1 MPMSGEDDALYFDS
15 IHHASAVVGINT
27 SAMVEAFIQ
36 RRPVLTIRDEA
47 FAETQEG
54 TPHFQELRAAAG
66 AALGSPAPSTST
78 SASSA
83 RRWTT
88 RGPPRPAPRPSCSS
102 FVRPRGLDR
111 PATPIVADAIEAA
124 AR

>member
-1 MPMSGEDDALYFDS
+1 
-15 IHHASAVVGINT
+15 
-27 SAMVEAFIQ
+27 MVEAFIQ

-66 AALGSPAPSTST
+66 AALGVAGSVDEHLGQLRVALDDPA
-78 SASSA
+78 AA
-83 RRWTT
+83 AA
-88 RGPPRPAPRPSCSS
+88 GAEAFLLA